1 MIPKPPIFPNHKSRF
16 PQGGEADVSNPYAT
30 PQAPVGDAPAKV
42 DGPRGIGGWLILPV
56 LGLFVFPVRVLISLV
71 TDYVPI
77 FQDGIW
83 GNLTTPGSEVYHSL
97 WAPVIIAEIFCNVG
111 FLLFDLALLYL
122 LFTKSHRFPVAFI
135 VFTLANLL
143 FIVSDAAIAWQ
154 IPAVAARGLEGVGAE
169 IARALLVAAVWVPY
183 MLVSKRVRNTFRA
196 PGAI

>member
-1 MIPKPPIFPNHKSRF
+1 MTRLIATRTGKTNKP
-16 PQGGEADVSNPYAT
+16 VS
-30 PQAPVGDAPAKV
+30 DAPAQV

-154 IPAVAARGLEGVGAE
+154 IPAVAARGLEGVGGE
-169 IARALLVAAVWVPY
+169 IARALLVAVVWVPY